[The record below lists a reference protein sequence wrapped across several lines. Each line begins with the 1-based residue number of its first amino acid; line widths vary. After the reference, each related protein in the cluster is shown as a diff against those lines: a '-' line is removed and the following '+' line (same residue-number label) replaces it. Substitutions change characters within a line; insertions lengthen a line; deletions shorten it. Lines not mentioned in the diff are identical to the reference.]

1 MQAVTLLALP
11 VDPLL
16 VRLTGLP
23 DYLLLIVAGLDVGQA
38 TLVLDLEV
46 VAARVD
52 AARQAAIEC
61 SVSIH
66 LLVHQ
71 VDHEGPLDGLLILF
85 GVHDEGL
92 AIRQKHDSLRRELT
106 LVFDP
111 LDLRLLLIG
120 VELAR

>member
-1 MQAVTLLALP
+1 MAVLALP

-16 VRLTGLP
+16 VRLAGLP
-23 DYLLLIVAGLDVGQA
+23 DYLLLIVTGLDVGQA
-38 TLVLDLEV
+38 ALVFDLEV
-46 VAARVD
+46 VAARVH
-52 AARQAAIEC
+52 AVRQTAIEC

-92 AIRQKHDSLRRELT
+92 AIR
-106 LVFDP
+106 
-111 LDLRLLLIG
+111 
-120 VELAR
+120 

>member
-1 MQAVTLLALP
+1 MQAVAVLALP

-38 TLVLDLEV
+38 ALVLDLEV
-46 VAARVD
+46 VAARVH
-52 AARQAAIEC
+52 AVRQAAVE
-61 SVSIH
+61 STVSIQ

-71 VDHEGPLDGLLILF
+71 VDHEGSLYGLLVLL

-92 AIRQKHDSLRRELT
+92 AIRQEHDSLWRELV

-111 LDLRLLLIG
+111 LDLCLLLIG
-120 VELAR
+120 VELA